1 MPQGME
7 PDTKKYLLRV
17 LNSLFA
23 GLMWLSLN
31 VLGGL
36 YLGYG
41 IIERKLSIS
50 NVFFF
55 LWFLLSLG
63 ALLYYY
69 YRTWKNH

>member
-23 GLMWLSLN
+23 GLLWMALN

-36 YLGYG
+36 YFGFA
-41 IIERKLSIS
+41 IVEKKLSIS
-50 NVFFF
+50 NILFFV
-55 LWFLLSLG
+55 WFLFSLL
-63 ALLYYY
+63 ALLYYFF
-69 YRTWKNH
+69 RIWRK

>member
-1 MPQGME
+1 ME
-7 PDTKKYLLRV
+7 PDTRKYLLRV

-23 GLMWLSLN
+23 GMMWLSLN

-41 IIERKLSIS
+41 IIEGKLSIS
-50 NVFFF
+50 NIVYF

-63 ALLYYY
+63 CLLYYY
-69 YRTWKNH
+69 YRIWKNH